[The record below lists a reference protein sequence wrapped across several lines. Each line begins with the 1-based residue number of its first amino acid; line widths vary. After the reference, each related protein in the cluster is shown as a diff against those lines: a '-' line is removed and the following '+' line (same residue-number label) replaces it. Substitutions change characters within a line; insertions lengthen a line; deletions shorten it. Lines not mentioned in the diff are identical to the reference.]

1 MFKWAMT
8 VLPFIVS
15 AVRYAETFFAGQGRG
30 EEKIGMVLGFLGGIM
45 PEDADPAA
53 KAGFLEGCKQVV
65 SGIVMI
71 FNATGIFKKPN
82 PI

>member
-1 MFKWAMT
+1 MFTWVTT

-15 AVRYAETFFAGQGRG
+15 AVRYAEKLFTGAGRG
-30 EEKIGMVLGFLGGIM
+30 EEKIAMVLGILGGIM

-71 FNATGIFKKPN
+71 FNATGIFKK
-82 PI
+82 